1 MHMQGIETVK
11 AFTGSVLSA
20 LCLLHSICFADEWDS
35 LIDVQAT
42 YPLIAQ
48 THKPWALVGA
58 EERIATYRKGDF
70 LLKLCLSNGKAIPE
84 GTAYYIKQID
94 HAFLFGG
101 SLAADWSVPA
111 QPWYSAFKS
120 AFARLFN
127 YATVNFYWG
136 SHEKVP
142 GVWDYQSAP
151 LSNEIFQWA
160 KDQGMVIKGHPLVW
174 HQVIPEWISDS
185 ERDVREIDRDIRQHV
200 QRLIKHYPEVDQWDV
215 YNEVPGIIW
224 KDEDLGIRRWQ
235 EFMGH
240 KILDNEFVSGP
251 GFVSEALLEIAR
263 SLRPD
268 CVYILNHYQHD
279 DPFYHKQIEYCLE
292 KGVAFEAI
300 GVQTHMHSLTQSFS
314 ESDLW
319 AMLEFYSHYNKPIY
333 LSEVSILSCGRFEDW
348 RGLDFQEKAWQKAV
362 DAGLPIPTL
371 ESTAALEAYQAELTR
386 DFYTLAFSHPKVE
399 SITWWT
405 ITDLDPWRGMPSGLL
420 DAKGKPKPVFQV
432 LDDLI
437 NREWNT
443 QIEGVL
449 QQSSQLAFNGFYGNY
464 SLTLSIDG
472 IDYSGQFRAN
482 KASSPSIEVQLN
494 QL

>member
-1 MHMQGIETVK
+1 MNGIGTVK

-20 LCLLHSICFADEWDS
+20 LCLLQSNCIADEGNASIDS
-35 LIDVQAT
+35 QVT

-48 THKPWALVGA
+48 AHEPWTLLGA
-58 EERIATYRKGDF
+58 QERIEAYRKGDF
-70 LLKLCLSNGKAIPE
+70 LLNMRLPDGKAIPE
-84 GTAYYIKQID
+84 GTAFQIKQTD
-94 HAFLFGG
+94 HDFLFGG

-136 SHEKVP
+136 SHEKVR

-160 KDQGMVIKGHPLVW
+160 IDQGMVIKGHPLVW
-174 HQVIPEWISDS
+174 HQVIPDWIADS
-185 ERDVREIDRDIRQHV
+185 ERDVRAIDRDIRQHV
-200 QRLIKHYPEVDQWDV
+200 RRLIKSYPEVDQWDV

-224 KDEDLGIRRWQ
+224 KDESLGMRRWQ
-235 EFMGH
+235 DFMGH
-240 KILDNEFVSGP
+240 TIVENEFVSGP

-263 SLRPD
+263 SVRPD
-268 CVYILNHYQHD
+268 CVYIFNHYQHD
-279 DPFYHKQIEYCLE
+279 DPFYHQQIEYCLE
-292 KGVAFEAI
+292 KDIAFEAI
-300 GVQTHMHSLTQSFS
+300 GIQTHMHSLTQSFS

-319 AMLEFYSHYNKPIY
+319 AMLEFYSQYNKPIY
-333 LSEVSILSCGRFEDW
+333 LSEVSVLSCGRFEDW
-348 RGLDFQEKAWQKAV
+348 RGLDVQEKAWQKAI

-371 ESTAALEAYQAELTR
+371 ESTAQLEAYQAELTR

-420 DAKGKPKPVFQV
+420 DAKGKPKPVFEV
-432 LDDLI
+432 LDELI
-437 NREWNT
+437 NHQWNT
-443 QIEGVL
+443 QLEGVL
-449 QQSSQLAFNGFYGNY
+449 EQSNQLAFNGFFGAY
-464 SLTLSIDG
+464 SLTLRIDG
-472 IDYSGQFRAN
+472 IEYNGQFIAD
-482 KASSPSIEVQLN
+482 KASDTAIQVQLN
-494 QL
+494 HL